1 MTSKLLSIVTV
12 TRNNAKGLLRTSLS
26 VRLLKKNQPNIE
38 WIVIDGASSDESL
51 SVIADNADIIDNW
64 LSEHDAGI
72 YNAMNKGIVLSSG
85 LYLLFLNAGD
95 SLSNEIVITDFD
107 TLLSEKCDLYY
118 GDAYLE
124 FNNLKQY
131 PDKLSID
138 YFFQDSLCHQSMLIK
153 SDYLKERGYEEKY
166 KIASDLEYTMYM
178 LFDKKCS
185 SHHIDI
191 PICIYESG
199 GFSSTHYFD
208 IARLERREII
218 SNHLDGGVDWYDSI
232 LFRKELS
239 DENLF
244 NVFLRLTY
252 KRKIQSL
259 TFSLIK
265 ALLWIHHLVTK

>member
-178 LFDKKCS
+178 LFD
-185 SHHIDI
+185 
-191 PICIYESG
+191 P
-199 GFSSTHYFD
+199 
-208 IARLERREII
+208 
-218 SNHLDGGVDWYDSI
+218 
-232 LFRKELS
+232 
-239 DENLF
+239 
-244 NVFLRLTY
+244 
-252 KRKIQSL
+252 
-259 TFSLIK
+259 
-265 ALLWIHHLVTK
+265 